1 MQNIS
6 FASNEAH
13 TTIDTATSLTHAGPQ
28 HQPASDDASAL
39 PASQADPLQAA
50 QTVMANICHIA
61 ACDDLWPETRV
72 IGAQALLDELARA
85 LARVA
90 IDLQPAGS
98 FTFLEPDC

>member
-13 TTIDTATSLTHAGPQ
+13 TTIDAATRLTHAGPQ
-28 HQPASDDASAL
+28 HQLASDDASAL

-50 QTVMANICHIA
+50 QTVIVDICGIA
-61 ACDDLWPETRV
+61 ECDLWPETRA

-90 IDLQPAGS
+90 IDLQPSGS
-98 FTFLEPDC
+98 FDPPEPDR